1 MLFLEGDSV
10 FHLIQVLQMLHEHHL
25 RAGSVKGP
33 ISIKR
38 KQLFYADQAECFW
51 TSLKRW
57 GEPACTLVCGH
68 NVMWAVMTGWAPCWA
83 SAGRA
88 NVGVM
93 KHPASSVITRCGPT
107 SQKNMHQLQVVLAPE
122 LQYQHKYNKSEKAFL
137 YSVYP
142 GVWNVMV
149 SWRICRLR
157 KL

>member
-1 MLFLEGDSV
+1 MLFLEAESV
-10 FHLIQVLQMLHEHHL
+10 FHLIHVLQLLPEHHL

-33 ISIKR
+33 TSIKR

-51 TSLKRW
+51 ASLKRW
-57 GEPACTLVCGH
+57 GQPACTLVCGH
-68 NVMWAVMTGWAPCWA
+68 NVMWAVMTGWAPCRA
-83 SAGRA
+83 SASRA

-107 SQKNMHQLQVVLAPE
+107 SQKNMHQLQVVWAPE
-122 LQYQHKYNKSEKAFL
+122 LQYQHKYNNSEKAFL
-137 YSVYP
+137 YSLYP
-142 GVWNVMV
+142 GVGMV